1 MACESPGRPLDCAAS
16 VARSPGWDGRST
28 SETCTAAA
36 GGVSPTTVECATE
49 GSTEPG
55 SVAVGAGTSA
65 RVVDAVARGAAEAST
80 ASAAAGTTSF
90 TNGRKSGSNQSA
102 GTAG

>member
-1 MACESPGRPLDCAAS
+1 MGRAQHERDMHGC
-16 VARSPGWDGRST
+16 GRRRL
-28 SETCTAAA
+28 
-36 GGVSPTTVECATE
+36 PTTVECATE

-65 RVVDAVARGAAEAST
+65 RVVDAVASGAAEAST